1 MLEYVTLCTY
11 GDFIELDI
19 TLKDPKKIV
28 QWTEENFTYVKYNP
42 RKNINRWGLSI
53 TSLDGGLSGR
63 PDLDSFYAEDPAS
76 MPTEMD
82 INVPTPVYEHPEI
95 KKLCEHWQPYVG
107 RSHFLKIPPGG
118 FFPPHRDFKS
128 TDLHS
133 FRIIVPMRNMEY
145 PKFTFMLE
153 DKIT

>member
-19 TLKDPKKIV
+19 TLKEPKNIV
-28 QWTEENFTYVKYNP
+28 KWSEENFTYVKYNP

-95 KKLCEHWQPYVG
+95 CKQFVVLCDPFQQGISIRIHSKKDMIAFATG
-107 RSHFLKIPPGG
+107 S
-118 FFPPHRDFKS
+118 
-128 TDLHS
+128 
-133 FRIIVPMRNMEY
+133 
-145 PKFTFMLE
+145 
-153 DKIT
+153 